1 MRMREAC
8 KAMRGMCWRRLRG
21 MRAMVS
27 LVVAVVD
34 WLPLWALG
42 SGFEVGEDMVGGGGV
57 VVRRA
62 GRLVVDKLVMMNER
76 EKEREKEGERVL
88 FSTEIYFIQRE
99 TFHMFGVMTLELE
112 QSFQPRILQECRSL
126 ESIRS
131 PTDS

>member
-27 LVVAVVD
+27 LLVAVVD

-57 VVRRA
+57 VVRRV
-62 GRLVVDKLVMMNER
+62 GRLVVDELVMMNER
-76 EKEREKEGERVL
+76 EKEREREGEGEGSLFDRDIFYSERDVSYVWCNDAGAGAIIPAANPSRV
-88 FSTEIYFIQRE
+88 
-99 TFHMFGVMTLELE
+99 
-112 QSFQPRILQECRSL
+112 
-126 ESIRS
+126 SIS
-131 PTDS
+131 